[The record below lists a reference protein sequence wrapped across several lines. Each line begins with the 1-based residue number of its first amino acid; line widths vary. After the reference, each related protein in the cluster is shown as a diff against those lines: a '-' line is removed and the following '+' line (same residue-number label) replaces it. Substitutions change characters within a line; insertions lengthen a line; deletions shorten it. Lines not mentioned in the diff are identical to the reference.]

1 MSATLQIV
9 DIDEGLLTSIARQ
22 PQFVS
27 TFPFLSHLS
36 GNLRVAPRH
45 PREHCSKCSMSNQ
58 LRIMSFNMTKA
69 NVAALSGDKLNEFK
83 QMIGAKQIRV
93 RYLDGRKL
101 QEKII

>member
-1 MSATLQIV
+1 
-9 DIDEGLLTSIARQ
+9 
-22 PQFVS
+22 
-27 TFPFLSHLS
+27 
-36 GNLRVAPRH
+36 
-45 PREHCSKCSMSNQ
+45 
-58 LRIMSFNMTKA
+58 MSFNMTKA